1 MPELHLS
8 FEYDLPKKVIY
19 DWWTDLSGTG
29 YVGKSL
35 KSLKPVGREGEKI
48 LVETKWKII
57 GMTMTL
63 LERLSLH
70 SKDHWTWEPELLG
83 IQIVDEFTLTEIGEG
98 RVQLTI
104 DSRITPRGMKGK
116 LMHLLL
122 GRKLDKMMIEEWE
135 SASKALISESS
146 QPIR

>member
-70 SKDHWTWEPELLG
+70 SEDH
-83 IQIVDEFTLTEIGEG
+83 
-98 RVQLTI
+98 
-104 DSRITPRGMKGK
+104 
-116 LMHLLL
+116 
-122 GRKLDKMMIEEWE
+122 
-135 SASKALISESS
+135 
-146 QPIR
+146 

>member
-70 SKDHWTWEPELLG
+70 SEDHWTWEPELLG
-83 IQIVDEFTLTEIGEG
+83 IQIVDEFTLTEMGEG

-135 SASKALISESS
+135 SASKALVSEFS
-146 QPIR
+146 QLSR